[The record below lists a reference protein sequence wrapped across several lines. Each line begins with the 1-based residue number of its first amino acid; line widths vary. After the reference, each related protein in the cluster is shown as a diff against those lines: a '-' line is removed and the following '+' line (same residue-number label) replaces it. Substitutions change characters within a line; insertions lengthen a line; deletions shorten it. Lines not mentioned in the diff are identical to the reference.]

1 MTFARLSAV
10 LTLALGAVQ
19 SANAAITKSVR
30 CASGHVTAN
39 AACCALFPVV
49 DLLQSSLFDG
59 AECGEEAHSALRLS
73 FHDAIG
79 FSIHGGKGGGA
90 DGSILVFNATELKFH
105 ANGGIDDITAGQFPV
120 FQQSGLTPG
129 DFVHLAA
136 AVGTANCPGAP
147 RLEFMFG
154 RPPPK
159 APAPDL
165 TVPEPT
171 DSVTKILE
179 RFADAGFA
187 PPEIVA
193 LLSSHTIAAADVVD
207 VTIPGT
213 PFDSTVGTFDTQVF
227 LEVLLKGK
235 SFPGNGSQPGEV
247 LSPLRGEMRLQS
259 DFELS
264 QDPRTACLWQAMVN
278 DQTRMQTQF
287 KAAMAKL
294 QVLGQDVKRMVDC
307 SDVVPVPA
315 TFKGPIKFPA
325 TFSQRDVQQACPELR
340 FPTLQTVAGPAP
352 TIPPVPG
359 S

>member
-1 MTFARLSAV
+1 MAFARLSA
-10 LTLALGAVQ
+10 LIALALGASQV
-19 SANAAITKSVR
+19 ANAALTKRVT
-30 CASGHVTAN
+30 CPDGHVTAN
-39 AACCALFPVV
+39 KACCALFPVV
-49 DLLQSSLFDG
+49 QNLQQNLFDG
-59 AECGEEAHSALRLS
+59 GECGEEAHSALRLS

-90 DGSILVFNATELKFH
+90 DGSILLFNSTELKFH
-105 ANGGIDDITAGQFPV
+105 ANGGIDDITARQFPV
-120 FQQSGLTPG
+120 FQTTGLTPG

-147 RLEFMFG
+147 RLQFMFG
-154 RPPPK
+154 RPPPV

-171 DSVTKILE
+171 DSVTSILA
-179 RFADAGFA
+179 RFADAGFT
-187 PPEIVA
+187 PPEVVA

-213 PFDSTVGTFDTQVF
+213 PFDSTVGTFDTQIF
-227 LEVLLKGK
+227 LEVLLKG
-235 SFPGNGSQPGEV
+235 SLFPGNGSQPGEV
-247 LSPLRGEMRLQS
+247 LSPLHGEMRLQS
-259 DFELS
+259 DFELAHDS
-264 QDPRTACLWQAMVN
+264 RTACLWQAMIN

-294 QVLGQDVKRMVDC
+294 QVLGQKNLIDC

-315 TFKGPIKFPA
+315 AFPGPIKFPA
-325 TFSQRDVQQACPELR
+325 SFSMKDVQQSCNTQ
-340 FPTLQTVAGPAP
+340 FPNIQTVAGPAP
-352 TIPPVPG
+352 TVAPVPG